1 MSKTI
6 SNSDEFQEDNKT
18 DNVMKRMGSLCVG
31 AFVVDWVAN
40 LGWWSGNN
48 SSEVIPKQPQEAR

>member
-18 DNVMKRMGSLCVG
+18 DNVMERVG
-31 AFVVDWVAN
+31 FLWAGTFVVD
-40 LGWWSGNN
+40 
-48 SSEVIPKQPQEAR
+48 